1 MCVVASAECWRG
13 GSGAGSTVSH
23 IDLAVAGLGK
33 LSYKLGV
40 TAMET
45 LRKVYTTMEEH
56 HTSIMGRCD
65 ATQTPA
71 RLAAVAFLLPVGT

>member
-1 MCVVASAECWRG
+1 MCVAASAECWRG
-13 GSGAGSTVSH
+13 GFGAGSTVSH

-45 LRKVYTTMEEH
+45 LRKVYTTME
-56 HTSIMGRCD
+56 
-65 ATQTPA
+65 
-71 RLAAVAFLLPVGT
+71 